1 MNNTD
6 DDDEGNDTGN
16 EKDTDSGE
24 HQGSA
29 GGSGKN
35 SEEPNP
41 RGCRRKQI
49 LGVVVKVPEGL
60 ETMVAA
66 DLGPRRL

>member
-1 MNNTD
+1 MTMTK
-6 DDDEGNDTGN
+6 ETTLATRKTQILASIKVLPVVLGRIR
-16 EKDTDSGE
+16 
-24 HQGSA
+24 
-29 GGSGKN
+29 KN
-35 SEEPNP
+35 RTLE
-41 RGCRRKQI
+41 GCRRKQI

>member
-41 RGCRRKQI
+41 RGMSPQANSGGSR
-49 LGVVVKVPEGL
+49 EGSGGS